1 MTVEPMASERRPP
14 VRDPDMDEVRAMI
27 FELRFPRDIQRLRQ
41 TSPNSQV
48 ISRKS
53 WRESTQVPKPQSTVF
68 VGGLAPE
75 MDEGAVR
82 LLFIQFDHLI
92 HTFGDDFWSFPAEGL
107 CWNWLLEL
115 DPSALHVSSV
125 TGTVAVLEIV
135 ER

>member
-92 HTFGDDFWSFPAEGL
+92 HTFRDDFWS
-107 CWNWLLEL
+107 C
-115 DPSALHVSSV
+115 
-125 TGTVAVLEIV
+125 
-135 ER
+135 